1 MKNTALNSL
10 KLGKSVYPP
19 YNYISRKDLEEFD
32 QCMFERIAISDLA
45 LKPEEANI
53 VKVLE
58 PMVEQEKRYDHGKKV
73 S

>member
-1 MKNTALNSL
+1 
-10 KLGKSVYPP
+10 
-19 YNYISRKDLEEFD
+19 
-32 QCMFERIAISDLA
+32 MFERIAISDLA